1 MASGP
6 LRPTTLEIDL
16 DAAAGNLRAV
26 RGLVGPGRKIFAV
39 LKADGYGYGA
49 AEMGAV
55 FARKAT
61 IRASALLYPTL
72 PPARAAAGTAT
83 AEERGRP

>member
-6 LRPTTLEIDL
+6 LRPTTLEIAL

-39 LKADGYGYGA
+39 IKADG
-49 AEMGAV
+49 
-55 FARKAT
+55 
-61 IRASALLYPTL
+61 
-72 PPARAAAGTAT
+72 
-83 AEERGRP
+83 

>member
-39 LKADGYGYGA
+39 KSKRNPRLMVEKILKRYIRG
-49 AEMGAV
+49 V
-55 FARKAT
+55 VT
-61 IRASALLYPTL
+61 I
-72 PPARAAAGTAT
+72 GTNHDVACICF
-83 AEERGRP
+83 